1 MHPGESVMSLV
12 NDLVSERGYAGV
24 FIAMLIENFLQFIP
38 SEAIM
43 PLAGFLV
50 AEGKL
55 GFVQTCLAGT
65 LGTIMGTLP
74 WYGIGRI
81 VNEEKLELYVHRHG
95 AWLGVTTAK
104 LKKSRLWF
112 QKYGNAIVFWGR
124 LVPILRTLVSIPA
137 GIEMMPFRPFLLWT
151 SLGSLMWNILLT
163 TAGYF
168 LGKNWVLVHSL
179 LKPVTLFIAFAL
191 VALLIAY
198 GLRRKTSA
206 DP

>member
-1 MHPGESVMSLV
+1 MHPGDSAMSLV
-12 NDLVSERGYAGV
+12 NELVSEGGYAGV
-24 FIAMLIENFLQFIP
+24 FMAMLIENFLQFIP

-55 GFVQTCLAGT
+55 GFIQTCLAGT

-81 VNEEKLELYVHRHG
+81 VNEQKLELFVHRHG
-95 AWLGVTTAK
+95 VWLGITTAK

-112 QKYGNAIVFWGR
+112 HKYGNAIVFWGR

-137 GIEMMPFRPFLLWT
+137 GIEMMPIRPFLLWT
-151 SLGSLMWNILLT
+151 SLGSLTWNILLT

-168 LGKNWVLVHSL
+168 LGKNWRLVHSL
-179 LKPVTLFIAFAL
+179 LKPVTLFVAFAL
-191 VALLIAY
+191 VVLLIAY